1 MKTNVPFIF
10 IHILYEEVT
19 LTISFNSS
27 NFVVYGDQGKIS
39 LHSVLA
45 ILTLALSV
53 NYVGS
58 EEHCD
63 EDQNNYY
70 CT

>member
-10 IHILYEEVT
+10 IHILHEEVT
-19 LTISFNSS
+19 LTMSFNSS
-27 NFVVYGDQGKIS
+27 DFVVYGDQKKIS

-53 NYVGS
+53 NYVG
-58 EEHCD
+58 
-63 EDQNNYY
+63 
-70 CT
+70 

>member
-1 MKTNVPFIF
+1 M
-10 IHILYEEVT
+10 
-19 LTISFNSS
+19 SFNSS
-27 NFVVYGDQGKIS
+27 DFVVYGDQEKIS

-53 NYVGS
+53 NYVGW
-58 EEHCD
+58 EEHSD

-70 CT
+70 STWLEGASRHPILDFLYFIYH